1 MQMPNNLEINKK
13 KFYQLFDDLLKRGE
27 DRDELEFWETIFDTL
42 EEDEQLKLLGNL
54 EAELKKLA

>member
-1 MQMPNNLEINKK
+1 MPNNLEINKK